1 MTSRVVLEDSPLAQC
16 RGKNSRENGIDFS
29 VSSICDYTKHFLVEP
44 TSRGG
49 RKPPVSNL
57 IGDRE
62 LQLSAVKRSS
72 PLIDAE
78 KKDSYTSSNGSF
90 CDENE
95 FPGAHPKRLQ
105 RLSLT
110 LPGAISAVDS
120 NCQTHYLSSV
130 SSPPS
135 DSGTKS
141 DFQHKGF
148 VSTAVSSAF
157 SSPGIANIKSNN
169 EKSNRMERSK
179 ICSDIPGIKMT
190 NEDEMQ
196 LKLHRRHQIQHQKLA
211 VIDNSVESKSPSERL
226 PTALHRR
233 HGTPEHEGVV
243 ILPLEE
249 GEVVEKNAVEAA
261 LKDHYP
267 TIDPE
272 QAKTD
277 SIESPDKQLLGIY
290 RTPAKSR
297 GARFVEVEVQ
307 KISRSSLSASST
319 RSGNNDS
326 DSNSSWVG
334 DRPTGNACHNS
345 DNFNL
350 VILDENVA
358 LKNDRILQD
367 KFLEAKSLNRRNGTG
382 STMHNFSLWGGGIGA
397 PVSVTPSKES
407 SSNPPST
414 SATEAKG
421 TTSKESSPDAPTDP
435 SLAQPKYL
443 VRSPK
448 HARSP
453 KYQISKL
460 RGPLAA
466 RGTSPS
472 LTVVP
477 LQSASIVTRRVD

>member
-16 RGKNSRENGIDFS
+16 RGKNSRENSIDFS
-29 VSSICDYTKHFLVEP
+29 VTSICDYTKHFLAEP
-44 TSRGG
+44 ISRGG

-78 KKDSYTSSNGSF
+78 KKDNCTSSNGSC

-95 FPGAHPKRLQ
+95 FPGTYPKRLQ

-120 NCQTHYLSSV
+120 NCQTHHLSSV

-141 DFQHKGF
+141 HFQHEGF
-148 VSTAVSSAF
+148 LNTAVSSAF
-157 SSPGIANIKSNN
+157 SSPGIANIKFNN

-179 ICSDIPGIKMT
+179 LCSDIPGIKMT
-190 NEDEMQ
+190 NDDDMQ
-196 LKLHRRHQIQHQKLA
+196 FKLHRRPQIQHQKLA
-211 VIDNSVESKSPSERL
+211 VIDNGVESKSPSERL

-233 HGTPEHEGVV
+233 HGTPEHEGDV
-243 ILPLEE
+243 ILPIEE
-249 GEVVEKNAVEAA
+249 REVVEKNAIESG

-267 TIDPE
+267 SIDAE
-272 QAKTD
+272 QAKLD
-277 SIESPDKQLLGIY
+277 SMESPDKQLLGIY

-307 KISRSSLSASST
+307 KISRSSPSASST

-334 DRPTGNACHNS
+334 DRPAGNACHNS

-397 PVSVTPSKES
+397 PVNVTPLKES
-407 SSNPPST
+407 SSNLPT

-421 TTSKESSPDAPTDP
+421 STSKESPPDALTDR
-435 SLAQPKYL
+435 SLAQPKYV

-472 LTVVP
+472 LTVAP
-477 LQSASIVTRRVD
+477 LQSASAVTRRVE